1 MATSPVK
8 TESKRDLAYNQLRR
22 LFILQQIPEGQRL
35 RETDWAQRLGVNRPA
50 LREALVR
57 LAAEDLIVAG
67 PKKGFF
73 VPAITP
79 KEFEDIV
86 KVRLVLEGSA
96 IEIICQSKLNTPEH
110 LKPLIQSC
118 DLFEQLIGD
127 EYYLSAAEADHR
139 FHETLVELSMNRRL
153 AAAYRHA
160 PLPMIHPDVVF
171 GKEWLV
177 IERCSLAEHRELIEA
192 ILQGDTNRAKTCLD
206 EHLRGLRQPFGS
218 KLSPPPQ

>member
-8 TESKRDLAYNQLRR
+8 TGSKRDQAYNQLRR
-22 LFILQQIPEGQRL
+22 LLILQQIPEGQRL
-35 RETDWAQRLGVNRPA
+35 RETEWAQRLGVNRPA

-57 LAAEDLIVAG
+57 LAAEGLIVAG

-73 VPAITP
+73 VPIITP
-79 KEFEDIV
+79 AEFEDIV

-96 IEIICQSKLNTPEH
+96 IDFICQSGLNTPKH
-110 LKPLIQSC
+110 LKPLVQAC

-127 EYYLSAAEADHR
+127 EYHLSAAEADHR
-139 FHETLVELSMNRRL
+139 FHETLVDLSMNRRL

-160 PLPMIHPDVVF
+160 PLPMIPPDIVF

-177 IERCSLAEHRELIEA
+177 VERCSLAEHREIIEA
-192 ILQGDTNRAKTCLD
+192 ILQNDTKRAKTCLD
-206 EHLRGLRQPFGS
+206 EHLRGIRQPFGS
-218 KLSPPPQ
+218 KMTPP